1 MEWRKKTLND
11 NEELRKKIIDS
22 YDSQLKDIFTEDEIL
37 AILDALKP
45 QSPLTLLGSGAT
57 WSGGVLNTNY
67 PKGSDP
73 ITLYNNDNDM
83 FKTHP
88 EQDPL
93 YALKPDYKGVTI
105 TSTANSATNTVME
118 QCEN

>member
-1 MEWRKKTLND
+1 LND

-45 QSPLTLLGSGAT
+45 QTLTTTSPGFWPTIT
-57 WSGGVLNTNY
+57 TNA
-67 PKGSDP
+67 KGIIDAND
-73 ITLYNNDNDM
+73 IIHTYNNDM
-83 FKTHP
+83 FKIHP
-88 EQDPL
+88 EQDSL
-93 YALKPDYKGVTI
+93 YTGVTI
-105 TSTANSATNTVME
+105 TSTANNATNTVME

>member
-1 MEWRKKTLND
+1 MND

-37 AILDALKP
+37 TILDALRP
-45 QSPLTLLGSGAT
+45 QTLTTTSPGFWPTIT
-57 WSGGVLNTNY
+57 TNA
-67 PKGSDP
+67 KGIIDANDIIHP
-73 ITLYNNDNDM
+73 YNNDM
-83 FKTHP
+83 FKVHP

-93 YALKPDYKGVTI
+93 YTGVTI
-105 TSTANSATNTVME
+105 TSTANSATNTATE

>member
-1 MEWRKKTLND
+1 MND

-45 QSPLTLLGSGAT
+45 QTLTTTSPSFWPTIT
-57 WSGGVLNTNY
+57 TNA
-67 PKGSDP
+67 KGTIDAND
-73 ITLYNNDNDM
+73 IIHVYNNDM
-83 FKTHP
+83 FKVHP

-105 TSTANSATNTVME
+105 TSTANSATNTATE
-118 QCEN
+118 HCEN